1 MSQWKRIHEQA
12 TGALPVATLTK
23 WGAALIALLLAAFLL
38 TQSLFNSAPEEV
50 EPLATGSQ
58 EPAGPGTQAQVAARI
73 REEGLRQE
81 AQRQAAERDLQRR
94 RELGMTTP
102 RATASLL
109 PSGVI
114 GGDPIMPS
122 SEAEAELREV
132 LRLEEIERRNRSLRS
147 APVAQ
152 SYRGISDNQPSQ
164 AAAESAAPEIS
175 SGTQTAQSFE
185 PPPATGQSFQQSL
198 EMFREA
204 VTDLEASQ
212 ADPAL
217 EATPPG
223 HERELTLPPGLG
235 AAAEVLAAPTK
246 DYENPTTAV
255 EPADPPGFERIY
267 EGSFL
272 EAVLVT
278 QLSGDFPG
286 PVLAAVS
293 VPFYSADRQ
302 RILVPRGSRVIGTA
316 AAVTSQDQSR
326 LVVGFHRL
334 LFPNGRWVAL
344 DFHGLNQVGEGALKD
359 QVNRHYLSMFAA
371 VGAVGIISGLTLQG
385 SNPYAGGAQG
395 FRAGSRA
402 RTGPGRHPNLAAL
415 SESFPHYH
423 DSRRSP
429 AAHLVHFRRT
439 GSPSRRTVNHNPERR
454 HTMRIRTWLT
464 LFFLPLFAGGTAY
477 AFFDISAPFQRALMI
492 ANQAT
497 LIANQVAQLATMN
510 QQLGKLT
517 EQFTHIKDSTLG
529 QVGAITQPFTDLA
542 SVPGQLIGT
551 GMSWKSD
558 FTGAAGELATAV
570 EQLSD
575 GTSFTGAWRT
585 KLQQADQTSE
595 QDILTAY
602 ADLPVR
608 LATQAAENY
617 RNQRERGEKS
627 TVLNYAVSDA
637 ASETRRRPSNR
648 HWNPTTDFG
657 PTPTNP

>member
-38 TQSLFNSAPEEV
+38 TQSIFNSAPEEA
-50 EPLATGSQ
+50 EPVATGSQ
-58 EPAGPGTQAQVAARI
+58 EPAGPGAQAQVAARI
-73 REEGLRQE
+73 REEALRQE

-94 RELGMTTP
+94 RELGITTP

-175 SGTQTAQSFE
+175 SGTQTAQAFE

-212 ADPAL
+212 TDPAL
-217 EATPPG
+217 EATPG
-223 HERELTLPPGLG
+223 HEGEFTLPPGLG
-235 AAAEVLAAPTK
+235 AAAEALAASTK
-246 DYENPTTAV
+246 DYENPTTAGA
-255 EPADPPGFERIY
+255 PADPPGFERIY

-302 RILVPRGSRVIGTA
+302 RVLVPRGSRVIGTA
-316 AAVTSQDQSR
+316 AAVTAQDQSR

-371 VGAVGIISGLTLQG
+371 VGAVGVISGLTLQG
-385 SNPYAGGAQG
+385 SNPYAGGSAG
-395 FRAGSRA
+395 FRAGAGQGLGQGATQILQRFLNRFPTITIRA
-402 RTGPGRHPNLAAL
+402 GHRLRIWFTSDVLVPR
-415 SESFPHYH
+415 
-423 DSRRSP
+423 P
-429 AAHLVHFRRT
+429 AGRRT
-439 GSPSRRTVNHNPERR
+439 T
-454 HTMRIRTWLT
+454 T
-464 LFFLPLFAGGTAY
+464 LKG
-477 AFFDISAPFQRALMI
+477 DIP
-492 ANQAT
+492 
-497 LIANQVAQLATMN
+497 
-510 QQLGKLT
+510 
-517 EQFTHIKDSTLG
+517 
-529 QVGAITQPFTDLA
+529 
-542 SVPGQLIGT
+542 
-551 GMSWKSD
+551 
-558 FTGAAGELATAV
+558 
-570 EQLSD
+570 
-575 GTSFTGAWRT
+575 
-585 KLQQADQTSE
+585 
-595 QDILTAY
+595 
-602 ADLPVR
+602 
-608 LATQAAENY
+608 
-617 RNQRERGEKS
+617 
-627 TVLNYAVSDA
+627 
-637 ASETRRRPSNR
+637 
-648 HWNPTTDFG
+648 
-657 PTPTNP
+657 

>member
-38 TQSLFNSAPEEV
+38 TQSLFNTATEEV

-58 EPAGPGTQAQVAARI
+58 EPAGPGTQAQVSARI

-102 RATASLL
+102 RATASML
-109 PSGVI
+109 PGGII

-152 SYRGISDNQPSQ
+152 TYRGMNDSQPSQ
-164 AAAESAAPEIS
+164 AAAEIS

-185 PPPATGQSFQQSL
+185 PPPATGRSFQQSL

-204 VTDLEASQ
+204 ITDLEASQ
-212 ADPAL
+212 
-217 EATPPG
+217 EATPE
-223 HERELTLPPGLG
+223 HERELTLPAGLG
-235 AAAEVLAAPTK
+235 AEAEALAAPTK
-246 DYENPTTAV
+246 DYENPTPSV

-316 AAVTSQDQSR
+316 AEVTTQDQSR

-359 QVNRHYLSMFAA
+359 RVNRHYLSLFAA
-371 VGAVGIISGLTLQG
+371 VGAVGVISGLTLQG
-385 SNPYAGGAQG
+385 SNPYAGGSAG
-395 FRAGSRA
+395 FRAG
-402 RTGPGRHPNLAAL
+402 
-415 SESFPHYH
+415 
-423 DSRRSP
+423 
-429 AAHLVHFRRT
+429 
-439 GSPSRRTVNHNPERR
+439 
-454 HTMRIRTWLT
+454 
-464 LFFLPLFAGGTAY
+464 AGQG
-477 AFFDISAPFQRALMI
+477 
-492 ANQAT
+492 
-497 LIANQVAQLATMN
+497 
-510 QQLGKLT
+510 
-517 EQFTHIKDSTLG
+517 LG
-529 QVGAITQPFTDLA
+529 QG
-542 SVPGQLIGT
+542 
-551 GMSWKSD
+551 
-558 FTGAAGELATAV
+558 
-570 EQLSD
+570 
-575 GTSFTGAWRT
+575 
-585 KLQQADQTSE
+585 
-595 QDILTAY
+595 
-602 ADLPVR
+602 
-608 LATQAAENY
+608 ATQIL
-617 RNQRERGEKS
+617 QRFLNRFPTITIRAGHRLRIWFTSDVLVPRTAISGGRGE
-627 TVLNYAVSDA
+627 
-637 ASETRRRPSNR
+637 PQ
-648 HWNPTTDFG
+648 P
-657 PTPTNP
+657 

>member
-1 MSQWKRIHEQA
+1 MSHWKRIHEQA
-12 TGALPVATLTK
+12 AGALPVATLTR

-38 TQSLFNSAPEEV
+38 TQSIFNSAPEEV
-50 EPLATGSQ
+50 EPLATGAQ
-58 EPAGPGTQAQVAARI
+58 KPAGPGAQAQVAARI

-94 RELGMTTP
+94 RELGITTP

-198 EMFREA
+198 AMFREA
-204 VTDLEASQ
+204 VTELEASQ
-212 ADPAL
+212 
-217 EATPPG
+217 EAPPG
-223 HERELTLPPGLG
+223 HEGELTLPPGLG
-235 AAAEVLAAPTK
+235 AAAEALAAPTK
-246 DYENPTTAV
+246 DYENPTAAV

-302 RILVPRGSRVIGTA
+302 RVLVPRGSRVIGTA

-344 DFHGLNQVGEGALKD
+344 EFHGLNQVGEGALKD

-371 VGAVGIISGLTLQG
+371 VGAVGVISGLTLQG
-385 SNPYAGGAQG
+385 SDPYAGGAQG
-395 FRAGSRA
+395 FRAG
-402 RTGPGRHPNLAAL
+402 TGQG
-415 SESFPHYH
+415 
-423 DSRRSP
+423 
-429 AAHLVHFRRT
+429 
-439 GSPSRRTVNHNPERR
+439 
-454 HTMRIRTWLT
+454 
-464 LFFLPLFAGGTAY
+464 
-477 AFFDISAPFQRALMI
+477 
-492 ANQAT
+492 
-497 LIANQVAQLATMN
+497 
-510 QQLGKLT
+510 
-517 EQFTHIKDSTLG
+517 LG
-529 QVGAITQPFTDLA
+529 QGATQILQRFLNRFPTITIRAGHRLRIWFTSDVL
-542 SVPGQLIGT
+542 VPR
-551 GMSWKSD
+551 
-558 FTGAAGELATAV
+558 TAV
-570 EQLSD
+570 S
-575 GTSFTGAWRT
+575 GG
-585 KLQQADQTSE
+585 
-595 QDILTAY
+595 
-602 ADLPVR
+602 
-608 LATQAAENY
+608 
-617 RNQRERGEKS
+617 RGE
-627 TVLNYAVSDA
+627 
-637 ASETRRRPSNR
+637 PQ
-648 HWNPTTDFG
+648 P
-657 PTPTNP
+657 